1 MMAESGKSAQTVQV
15 PASPLGRPMVNGP
28 EEAGRLQ
35 EIERLGIILDQ
46 PDESLQE
53 IVDRV
58 AQVFGVGLCTV
69 NLILGDRQVF
79 KAWAGELPPEM
90 AALRWLDRQKGLCTY
105 VVASHTPLVIE
116 DMTRAEEWQD
126 QYFCTNHGVRFYAGV
141 PLVTSNGHALGTL
154 CLADGNPRTLSASEL
169 ERLQLFARRVAAE
182 LQLSGMV
189 EQARQLQAELA
200 TAARYAS
207 VLAEVSVHLDEASD
221 AAEEREAQ
229 RALETLVEAAGLSWG
244 AVVVVQNET
253 AWAPC
258 AAGALPPELQRLTRG
273 GQSQGGGTLWLTF
286 TEASPG
292 FESPSGLVVLP
303 MGSLAQ
309 ASAVLVVS
317 GGAERA
323 WTGHDRQFLENGARM
338 LGSALRRFQRWRDLQ
353 TANLTDEL
361 TGLRNRRALEQLATD
376 PGELGDVYTVWV
388 GDLHGFKTLNDT
400 MGHAVGD
407 LFLRHVAEALL
418 GQLRPLDARFLFR
431 LGGDEFA
438 LALPDPDGR
447 HPELGDRLREAV
459 ARVASEDYPA
469 VDLHLDLGEARV
481 PEEAEDLAGAL
492 KLADSRMYEAKRAR
506 RGAG

>member
-1 MMAESGKSAQTVQV
+1 
-15 PASPLGRPMVNGP
+15 MVNAS
-28 EEAGRLQ
+28 EEAARLQ
-35 EIERLGIILDQ
+35 EIERLGILLDQ
-46 PDESLQE
+46 PDESLQA

-58 AQVFGVGLCTV
+58 AQVYGVGLCTI

-79 KAWAGELPPEM
+79 KAWAGDLPPEM
-90 AALRWLDRQKGLCTY
+90 ASLRWLDRQKGLCTY

-116 DMTRAEEWQD
+116 DMAASEEWQG

-141 PLVTSNGHALGTL
+141 PLVTSHGHALGTL

-182 LQLSGMV
+182 LQLSGMM
-189 EQARQLQAELA
+189 EHARLLQVELA
-200 TAARYAS
+200 TTARYAG
-207 VLAEVSVHLDEASD
+207 VLAEMSVHLDEASD

-244 AVVVVQNET
+244 AVVVVQNERS
-253 AWAPC
+253 WAPC

-273 GQSQGGGTLWLTF
+273 GQSQGGDTLWLTF

-292 FESPSGLVVLP
+292 FDSPSGLVVLS
-303 MGSLAQ
+303 MGSVAQ
-309 ASAVLVVS
+309 ASAVLAVS
-317 GGAERA
+317 GGDARS
-323 WTGHDRQFLENGARM
+323 WTGHDRHFLENGARM
-338 LGSALRRFQRWRDLQ
+338 VGAALRRFQRWRDLQ

-376 PGELGDVYTVWV
+376 PGDLGGAYTVWV

-407 LFLRHVAEALL
+407 LFLRHAADALL

-447 HPELGDRLREAV
+447 HPGLGDRLREAV
-459 ARVASEDYPA
+459 ARVATEDYPV
-469 VDLHLDLGEARV
+469 VDLHLDLGEATV
-481 PEEAEDLAGAL
+481 PEEAVDLAQAL
-492 KLADSRMYEAKRAR
+492 KLADLRMYEAKR
-506 RGAG
+506 